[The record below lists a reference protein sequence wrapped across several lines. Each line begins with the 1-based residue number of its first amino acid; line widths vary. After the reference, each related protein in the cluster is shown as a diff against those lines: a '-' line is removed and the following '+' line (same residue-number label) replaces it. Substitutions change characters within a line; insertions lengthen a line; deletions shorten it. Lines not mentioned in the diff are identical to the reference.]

1 MALIPGQ
8 LPTGTK
14 YPNDPQT
21 LLETFAGYLT
31 SPEVKKNRATVSFRT
46 PSAGS
51 TVTASPAGLDETVY
65 LDNSAT
71 LATLTFAFPANA
83 NSYTGQILR
92 IFARSAVT
100 ALTVT
105 ATGGL
110 TIYGAALTT
119 LAANGTASW
128 QKVAANTWIRLN

>member
-31 SPEVKKNRATVSFRT
+31 APEVKKNRATVSVYNPASGT
-46 PSAGS
+46 
-51 TVTASPAGLDETVY
+51 TVSASPAGIDETVFIN
-65 LDNSAT
+65 NSAT
-71 LATLTFAFPANA
+71 LAALTFAFPFNT

-100 ALTVT
+100 ALTISSS
-105 ATGGL
+105 GL
-110 TIYGAALTT
+110 TIYGTAPTT
-119 LAANGTASW
+119 LAANGSASW
-128 QKVAANTWIRLN
+128 QKVAASTWIRLT

>member
-31 SPEVKKNRATVSFRT
+31 SPEVKKNRAIVSAYT
-46 PSAGS
+46 PSAGA
-51 TVTASPAGLDETVY
+51 TVSASPAGLDETVFIN
-65 LDNSAT
+65 NSAT
-71 LATLTFAFPANA
+71 LATLTFVFPANS

-105 ATGGL
+105 STGL
-110 TIYGAALTT
+110 TIYGAGLTA

-128 QKVAANTWIRLN
+128 QKVAASTWVRLT